1 MPLSGIFRRLYGKP
15 YSKKALLFV
24 AHFLNN
30 YNLVGSYGLQKLVQ
44 GMLPR
49 FQNVSDISNIQ
60 EIRKFQINPF
70 YREYARALK
79 VAKLIY
85 AVSAM
90 IYRQPKVTQTNCSL
104 LLDRYALVVRAV
116 CTEYA

>member
-1 MPLSGIFRRLYGKP
+1 M
-15 YSKKALLFV
+15 FV

-79 VAKLIY
+79 VAKLILRRFGY
-85 AVSAM
+85 D
-90 IYRQPKVTQTNCSL
+90 IQTAQGDADKL
-104 LLDRYALVVRAV
+104 LPPFG
-116 CTEYA
+116 